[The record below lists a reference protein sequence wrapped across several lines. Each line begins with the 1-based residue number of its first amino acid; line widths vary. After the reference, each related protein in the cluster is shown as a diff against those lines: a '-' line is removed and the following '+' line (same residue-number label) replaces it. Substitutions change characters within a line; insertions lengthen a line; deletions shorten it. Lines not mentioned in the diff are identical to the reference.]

1 MTNANPIIK
10 INQLSKIYRVYKKPA
25 DRLKETLSLS
35 KKKFSSD
42 FHALNDISVEI
53 NKGETIGIIGR
64 NGSGKS
70 TLLKILSQVSTP
82 TTGSV
87 QINGSVSAILEL
99 GAGFNQEYSGLEN
112 IYLNGTIQG
121 KNKEQMD
128 EKLNDILT
136 FADIGDFINQPV
148 KTYSSGMFARL
159 AFAVAINVEPDILI
173 VDEALAVG
181 DMKFQAKCFRKF
193 EELKEKGTTI
203 LFVGHDVSSIRKFC
217 DKAMWLHQG
226 KLVSF
231 GDTLAVT
238 AEYMEFMNSEETDQ
252 LEVKMLE
259 NSELYDE
266 EPDEIIS
273 ETKFDAINRW
283 GTHSNLI
290 KSVALINEKGRA
302 TTVFQHGETVR
313 IILKFNLPK
322 EIDLLHFS
330 AAISIKNT
338 MGLDLIVFT
347 THDDKRTV
355 FSSTSNDIE
364 LTFEFVNYLTEG
376 DYILVAALENRK
388 GIQPEYYDFIEGVAY
403 FKSMATQQLFG
414 VVHTPYRI
422 LLNKEVNLTSEK

>member
-1 MTNANPIIK
+1 MATPIIK
-10 INQLSKIYRVYKKPA
+10 INQLSKVYRVYNTPG
-25 DRLKETLSLS
+25 DRLKETLSIT

-42 FHALNDISVEI
+42 FHALNNISLVI
-53 NKGETIGIIGR
+53 NKGETVGIIGR

-70 TLLKILSQVSTP
+70 TLLKILAQVSTP

-87 QINGSVSAILEL
+87 HIQGSVSAILEL

-121 KNKEQMD
+121 KNKEQMNK
-128 EKLNDILT
+128 KLNDILA

-193 EELKEKGTTI
+193 EEMKTKGTTI

-226 KLVSF
+226 KLVAF
-231 GDTLAVT
+231 GDTLGVT
-238 AEYMEFMNSEETDQ
+238 AEYMEFMNSEE
-252 LEVKMLE
+252 
-259 NSELYDE
+259 SEQPDIKALDE
-266 EPDEIIS
+266 EGLSDVEPAEMFSEIKI
-273 ETKFDAINRW
+273 DAINRW
-283 GTHSNLI
+283 GSHKNSI
-290 KSVALINEKGRA
+290 KSVALINEKGRS

-313 IILKFNLPK
+313 IILKFTLP
-322 EIDLLHFS
+322 ENIDLLHFS

-347 THDDKRTV
+347 THDEKNTI
-355 FSSTSNDIE
+355 FESTSNEIE

-403 FKSMATQQLFG
+403 FKSIATKQLFG

-422 LLNKEVNLTSEK
+422 LLNKEVNLTSGK

>member
-1 MTNANPIIK
+1 MANPIIK
-10 INQLSKIYRVYKKPA
+10 INQLSKIYRVYKNPG
-25 DRLKETLSLS
+25 DRLKETLSLT

-42 FHALNDISVEI
+42 FHALNNISLVI

-70 TLLKILSQVSTP
+70 TLLKILSHVSTP

-87 QINGSVSAILEL
+87 QIQGSVSAILEL
-99 GAGFNQEYSGLEN
+99 GAGFNQEYNGLEN

-121 KNKEQMD
+121 KSKEQMN

-136 FADIGDFINQPV
+136 FADIGDFIYQPV

-193 EELKEKGTTI
+193 EELKAKGTTI

-226 KLVSF
+226 NLVAF
-231 GDTLAVT
+231 GDTLGVT
-238 AEYMEFMNSEETDQ
+238 AEYMEFMNSEESGQPDIKT
-252 LEVKMLE
+252 LEDNGLR
-259 NSELYDE
+259 DG
-266 EPDEIIS
+266 EPVEMIGD
-273 ETKFDAINRW
+273 TKIDAINRW
-283 GTHSNLI
+283 GTHKNSI
-290 KSVALINEKGRA
+290 KSVALINEKGRT
-302 TTVFQHGETVR
+302 TTVFQHGEIVR
-313 IILKFNLPK
+313 IILKFSFP
-322 EIDLLHFS
+322 EDIDLLHFS

-347 THDDKRTV
+347 THDDKKTI
-355 FSSTSNDIE
+355 FSSTSNEIE

-388 GIQPEYYDFIEGVAY
+388 GIQPEYYDFIEGAAY
-403 FKSMATQQLFG
+403 FKSITTKQLFG
-414 VVHTPYRI
+414 VIHTPYRI
-422 LLNKEVNLTSEK
+422 LLNKEVNLTSGR